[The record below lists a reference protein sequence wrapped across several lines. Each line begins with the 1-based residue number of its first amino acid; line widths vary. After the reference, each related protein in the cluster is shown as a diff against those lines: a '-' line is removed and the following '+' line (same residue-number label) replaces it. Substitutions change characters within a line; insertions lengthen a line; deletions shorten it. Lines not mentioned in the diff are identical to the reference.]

1 MTDIT
6 IWLAFGAGV
15 LSFISPCSLPLYPAF
30 VSYITGMSV
39 SGVQQ
44 GNTFRQKKALLHTIF
59 FLIGFSTIFVA
70 IGFGASFIGRFF
82 TDYQDLIRQ
91 LGALLIIVFGLVILG
106 VFSPNFLMKDKKFT
120 FQHKPSGYIGSVL
133 IGVSF
138 AAGWTPCTGPILV
151 SVIALAATNPESA
164 IVYMLLY
171 VLGFSVPFFTMSFFI
186 GKLKWIK
193 THNVIFMKTGGSLM
207 VLMGVLLFFDWLTKI
222 ISLFTSLTGGFT
234 GF

>member
-44 GNTFRQKKALLHTIF
+44 GNTFRQKKVLLHTIF

>member
-1 MTDIT
+1 MACNKETPFDK
-6 IWLAFGAGV
+6 
-15 LSFISPCSLPLYPAF
+15 
-30 VSYITGMSV
+30 
-39 SGVQQ
+39 
-44 GNTFRQKKALLHTIF
+44 KKALLHTIF